1 MCRCHTTLWYIQ
13 SSLQGEAAVESVAM
27 KSRHDPR
34 IVGANMKTLGY
45 REGGGVG
52 GGGGTVRAS
61 KKELSTNWN
70 VNCTGLHNLRLMREQ
85 QQIRSPSFLFPLARL
100 WQGAFH

>member
-45 REGGGVG
+45 REGGGV
-52 GGGGTVRAS
+52 
-61 KKELSTNWN
+61 
-70 VNCTGLHNLRLMREQ
+70 
-85 QQIRSPSFLFPLARL
+85 LAVVVVL
-100 WQGAFH
+100 

>member
-27 KSRHDPR
+27 KSRHNPR

-45 REGGGVG
+45 REGGGCWRWWWYCKSEQKGAVH
-52 GGGGTVRAS
+52 
-61 KKELSTNWN
+61 KLECELYW
-70 VNCTGLHNLRLMREQ
+70 
-85 QQIRSPSFLFPLARL
+85 FA
-100 WQGAFH
+100 

>member
-52 GGGGTVRAS
+52 GRGGTVRAS
-61 KKELSTNWN
+61 ERS
-70 VNCTGLHNLRLMREQ
+70 CPQTGM
-85 QQIRSPSFLFPLARL
+85 
-100 WQGAFH
+100 